1 LYNNFF
7 IFKIVQKFL
16 HYFMDF
22 INEKL
27 KTTYTSIF
35 KELQPLDFESTRD
48 MIYDICS
55 KNPELWDLSEDKD
68 GSIHDGYFNNMIL
81 FLESLY

>member
-1 LYNNFF
+1 
-7 IFKIVQKFL
+7 
-16 HYFMDF
+16 MDF

-55 KNPELWDLSEDKD
+55 KK
-68 GSIHDGYFNNMIL
+68 YTYMIKKMIYIK
-81 FLESLY
+81 SKTS